1 MGENSHLCNSGQVLT
16 LTFKLNCSVGWK
28 KLSYGTSLAGIV
40 KFRNQF
46 RKSCKLLPTWLKMFT
61 AQMSTSFLAKMPIH
75 FVGTTSILS
84 FSWYNFQCI
93 FCLEINL
100 CWSWI
105 LFACVCEIRNWPEAG
120 RRRWPLK
127 YSGRGY
133 DYEDGPAL
141 CPPRPPA
148 VAWPTLV
155 SAS

>member
-1 MGENSHLCNSGQVLT
+1 MGENSHLCNSGRVLT

-46 RKSCKLLPTWLKMFT
+46 RKSCKLLPTWLKCL
-61 AQMSTSFLAKMPIH
+61 QPRCHRLFLVKIPIR
-75 FVGTTSILS
+75 FVGNTSILS
-84 FSWYNFQCI
+84 FPVWKM
-93 FCLEINL
+93 NL

-120 RRRWPLK
+120 RRRWALK